1 MIPYIFNRN
10 LPHITQVAAIGLH
23 FLSESVLDFFHSRA
37 VRYRFSSTSH
47 IAVYFNQSI
56 VFIDEPGK
64 GILPAERL
72 EIHRPQITDKQAY
85 PPKASESLQKP
96 FRKMRTLFSVGYEF
110 NLNKKRRNSRKITAD
125 SSKIIKF

>member
-1 MIPYIFNRN
+1 MTDPSFYIS
-10 LPHITQVAAIGLH
+10 VA
-23 FLSESVLDFFHSRA
+23 
-37 VRYRFSSTSH
+37 
-47 IAVYFNQSI
+47 FNQPI
-56 VFIDEPGK
+56 VPIDEPGK
-64 GILPAERL
+64 GILTAERL

-85 PPKASESLQKP
+85 SPKASESLQKP